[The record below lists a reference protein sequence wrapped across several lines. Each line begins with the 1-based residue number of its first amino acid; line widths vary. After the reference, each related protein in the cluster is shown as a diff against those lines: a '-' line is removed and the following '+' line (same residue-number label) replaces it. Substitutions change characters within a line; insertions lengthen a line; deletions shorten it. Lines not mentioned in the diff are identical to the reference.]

1 MEEAYFTPKER
12 AERLKVTVPAVYDWI
27 DREQLYAMK
36 LQGVGAHPQVSVRGI
51 AEAFWQITE
60 AEKRSAQEPTSQ

>member
-12 AERLKVTVPAVYDWI
+12 AGRLKMTIPAVYNWI
-27 DREQLYAMK
+27 DREHLSAMK
-36 LQGVGAHPQVSVRGI
+36 LQGVGTHPQVSVGGI
-51 AEAFWQITE
+51 AEACGQITE